1 MARIETRRTIRA
13 PREELFDTTAHIE
26 EYAEVIPHITKV
38 EFLTD
43 QRVGVGTRFKET
55 RQMGRRSATTELE
68 VAEYERPDRVRMVS
82 DAGGT
87 MWDTTFTYTSTQAGT
102 DVHLVMD
109 IRPHTFL
116 ARIVTPFIKGSVG
129 KAVQADL
136 DAVKRHFERT

>member
-1 MARIETRRTIRA
+1 MARIESRQTIRA
-13 PREELFDTTAHIE
+13 PREELFDATAHIE
-26 EYAEVIPHITKV
+26 DYAEVIPHITAV

-43 QRVGVGTRFKET
+43 QHIGVGTRFRET

-68 VAEYERPDRVRMVS
+68 VTEYDRPERVRMVS

-87 MWDTTFTYTSTQAGT
+87 IWDTTFTYANTQAGT

-109 IRPHTFL
+109 VRPHTFL
-116 ARIVTPFIKGSVG
+116 ARLVTPFIRGSVG

-136 DAVKRHFERT
+136 DAVKRHFEKA